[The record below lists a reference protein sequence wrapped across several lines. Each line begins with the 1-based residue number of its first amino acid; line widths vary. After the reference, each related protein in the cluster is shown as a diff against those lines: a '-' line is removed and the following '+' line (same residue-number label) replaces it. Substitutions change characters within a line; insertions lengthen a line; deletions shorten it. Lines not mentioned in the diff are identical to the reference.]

1 MPQRLINAI
10 PSLRYLAIGM
20 ESENLKDD
28 SDPLQRERD
37 ELRLVNYNAE
47 MLWWQSKRDEGRR
60 KVEDICEEVG
70 EEAQRLI
77 ERPDLDE
84 AAR

>member
-1 MPQRLINAI
+1 MPHRLINAI
-10 PSLRYLAIGM
+10 PSLRYLAMGM

-28 SDPLQRERD
+28 GDPVRRERD
-37 ELRLVNYNAE
+37 ELRLVDYNAK
-47 MLWWQSKRDEGRR
+47 MLWWQIKRDGGRL